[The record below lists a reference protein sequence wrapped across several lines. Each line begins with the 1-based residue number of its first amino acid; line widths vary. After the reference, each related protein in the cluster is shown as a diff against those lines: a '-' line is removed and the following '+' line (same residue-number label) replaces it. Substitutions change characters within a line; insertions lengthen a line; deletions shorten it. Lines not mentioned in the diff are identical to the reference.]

1 VDGSGARL
9 TESVSQGVAPSV
21 SEHTYPVPAQMP
33 PAEPTFYGGAEPTS
47 YGGPN
52 GVRARAAVS
61 SVPIREIHE
70 TDPYQMVVTEPYDD
84 PVMGGPPEGR
94 ETYAVHAQAAA
105 KARSRK
111 RSFLFWT
118 LLVDVVVVTTA
129 VLLGYQARF
138 YFGPLYEGEPLDSVP
153 YVPIGIGVVVLWI
166 LALWQSRCYDEKLVG
181 YGGEEYRRVLSGSL
195 KIAGAVAI
203 LAYLVNIPVARGFLG
218 ISFVIGT
225 MLLPAAR
232 WAVRRPLHWQRR
244 RERGWTRRVVLVG
257 DALHIVDLANRLRRE
272 PHAGFRVVGVCI
284 PDALIAPQAQQLSG
298 VPVVGSFS
306 TVVEAAAAVSAD
318 TVAVT
323 GTAELSGLRL
333 RRLGWQMEGTGIDL
347 VVAPSMTDVAGPRI
361 HTQPVA
367 GLPLIHI
374 SSPEF
379 RGTRKWIKEAFDRMA
394 AFLGVIVLL
403 PVFVLIAL
411 LIKLTSRGPVIFR
424 QKRVGIHGTEFDVLK
439 FRTMVVNAEARLAE
453 LAAQNEADGP
463 LFKLQR
469 DPRVTRIGR
478 LLRRFSLDELPQ
490 LFNVLR
496 GDMSVVGP
504 RPPLP
509 VEVAQYSQDIARRL
523 LVKPGIT
530 GLWQVSGRSD
540 LSWEESVRLDLYY
553 VENWSLAAD
562 LGILVKTVG
571 AVVGRRGAY

>member
-1 VDGSGARL
+1 MDGSGARVTGIL
-9 TESVSQGVAPSV
+9 PQGTAPSV
-21 SEHTYPVPAQMP
+21 PDGAHPSPRHRRP
-33 PAEPTFYGGAEPTS
+33 EPEPTS
-47 YGGPN
+47 LDEREN
-52 GVRARAAVS
+52 GQHEVRVRAAVS
-61 SVPIREIHE
+61 AIPPVVPRQLHE
-70 TDPYQMVVTEPYDD
+70 TDPHPRVLLEAYEADAADAP
-84 PVMGGPPEGR
+84 GGR
-94 ETYAVHAQAAA
+94 DSYAVNARAAA
-105 KARSRK
+105 QARSRK
-111 RSFLFWT
+111 RGFLVRT
-118 LLVDVVVVTTA
+118 LLVDVVVVITA

-138 YFGPLYEGEPLDSVP
+138 YVGPLYEGEPLPSVP
-153 YVPIGIGVVVLWI
+153 YVPIGAGVVVLWI
-166 LALWQSRCYDEKLVG
+166 LALWQSRCYDERVVG
-181 YGGEEYRRVLSGSL
+181 YGGEEYRRVISGSL

-203 LAYLVNIPVARGFLG
+203 VAYLVNIPVARGFLG
-218 ISFVIGT
+218 FAFVLGT
-225 MLLPAAR
+225 VMLPVAR
-232 WAVRRPLHWQRR
+232 WVARRQLHWQRR
-244 RERGWTRRVVLVG
+244 RGHGWSRRVLLVG
-257 DALHIVDLANRLRRE
+257 DALHVVDLANRLRRE
-272 PHAGFRVVGVCI
+272 RHAGFRVVGACI
-284 PDALIAPQAQQLSG
+284 PDALIAPQAQHLNG

-306 TVVEAAAAVSAD
+306 TVVEAATAVSAD

-379 RGTRKWIKEAFDRMA
+379 RGTRKWIKEAFDRVSA
-394 AFLGVIVLL
+394 LAGVVVLL
-403 PVFVLIAL
+403 PVFVVIAL

-424 QKRVGIHGTEFDVLK
+424 QKRVGIHGTEFGVFK
-439 FRTMVVNAEARLAE
+439 FRTMVVNAEQRLAE
-453 LAAQNEADGP
+453 LADQNDADGP

-469 DPRVTRIGR
+469 DPRVTRVGR

-496 GDMSVVGP
+496 GHMSVVGP

-509 VEVAQYSQDIARRL
+509 SEVAQYSQDMARRL

-540 LSWEESVRLDLYY
+540 LSWEETVRLDLYY
-553 VENWSLAAD
+553 V
-562 LGILVKTVG
+562 
-571 AVVGRRGAY
+571 